1 MSDNHTPEI
10 RSYNMSRIR
19 SKDTSPEVKVR
30 HFLFSRGLR
39 YRKNVASLPGKP
51 DIVLKKYHTV
61 VFIQGCFWHMHL
73 CERFRWPKSNE
84 DYWRPKLEGNAKRD
98 LEHKHRLEEMGWS
111 VLTVWECELK
121 KDCIDSTMEKLV
133 QDIINGGS
141 DNTQS

>member
-19 SKDTSPEVKVR
+19 SKDTSPEVMVR
-30 HFLFSRGLR
+30 HFLFSRGFR

-51 DIVLKKYHTV
+51 DIVLKKYRTV

-73 CERFRWPKSNE
+73 CERFKWPKSNE
-84 DYWRPKLEGNAKRD
+84 GYWRPKLEGNAKRD
-98 LEHKHRLEEMGWS
+98 LEHKQRLEEMGWR

-121 KDCIDSTMEKLV
+121 KDCIESTMENLV
-133 QDIINGGS
+133 NNIINGGS
-141 DNTQS
+141 DNTKP